1 MSQSTAE
8 VKYKLQH
15 RNINNGKKFTS
26 ILGLTQGSERR
37 TKNDNGGLCVY
48 GCSISL
54 VE

>member
-26 ILGLTQGSERR
+26 MFLSERNKMFLSER
-37 TKNDNGGLCVY
+37 NKMFLSERNKK
-48 GCSISL
+48 
-54 VE
+54 

>member
-15 RNINNGKKFTS
+15 RNINNGKRFTC
-26 ILGLTQGSERR
+26 ILGLTPGSQRR
-37 TKNDNGGLCVY
+37 TKNDNGGLYIY

>member
-26 ILGLTQGSERR
+26 ILGLTQGSLKK
-37 TKNDNGGLCVY
+37 TKNDNGGLYIY
-48 GCSISL
+48 GCSPIL
-54 VE
+54 DE